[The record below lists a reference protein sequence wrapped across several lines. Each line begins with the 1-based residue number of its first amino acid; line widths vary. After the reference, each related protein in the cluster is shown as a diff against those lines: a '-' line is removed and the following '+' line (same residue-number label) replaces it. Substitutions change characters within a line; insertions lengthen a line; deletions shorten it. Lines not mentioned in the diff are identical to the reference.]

1 MKGAE
6 AVVLET
12 EFLGRKMLK
21 KERRKKGYR
30 IKELDKRIREG
41 RTRREARLLHKAKK
55 GGVSCPV
62 VYEVGKDYIV
72 MSRMGGKKPE
82 ENGEEMEKAGKLLA
96 KLHSAGILH
105 GDFTPYNLLVEKGEL
120 HAIDFG
126 LGSFSR
132 KTEGRADDML
142 TMLRAIKSG
151 EAFIAGYREF
161 PEAEQV
167 IKKVGEIENRARYR

>member
-6 AVVLET
+6 AVVVET

-30 IKELDKRIREG
+30 IKELDKKIREG
-41 RTRREARLLHKAKK
+41 RTRREARLLHNAKK
-55 GGVSCPV
+55 ADVSCPV
-62 VYEVGKDYIV
+62 VYEVGRDHIV
-72 MSRMGGKKPE
+72 MTRVRGKKL
-82 ENGEEMEKAGKLLA
+82 GRSREEMEGAGKLLA

-105 GDFTPYNLLVEKGEL
+105 GDFTPYNLLVEKKGI

-132 KTEGRADDML
+132 KTEGRADDVL
-142 TMLRAIKSG
+142 TMLRAIKTG
-151 EAFIAGYREF
+151 EAFLAGYREF
-161 PEAEQV
+161 PEAEKV
-167 IKKVGEIENRARYR
+167 IAKVGEIEKRARYR

>member
-30 IKELDKRIREG
+30 IEELNERIREG

-55 GGVSCPV
+55 AGVSCPV
-62 VYEVGKDYIV
+62 VYEVGRDYIV
-72 MSRMGGKKPE
+72 MTRVEGRKLGENKK
-82 ENGEEMEKAGKLLA
+82 EMEKAGRVLA

-105 GDFTPYNLLVEKGEL
+105 GDFTPYNLLVEKEKL
-120 HAIDFG
+120 HVIDFG

-132 KTEGRADDML
+132 KTEGRADDVI
-142 TMLRAIKSG
+142 TMLRAIKTE
-151 EAFIAGYREF
+151 EAFLAGYREM
-161 PEAEQV
+161 PEAEKV
-167 IKKVGEIENRARYR
+167 IGKVGEIEKRARYR